1 MVMQDN
7 DQGCYSFA
15 MFWFLCSILS
25 FTLVQLMWQ
34 HTISL
39 LENLFFISWCYSMLQ
54 FLLQPQLDHGVVT
67 KKTVAAEISLLAA
80 AWIKGLINQ
89 VVSQC

>member
-1 MVMQDN
+1 
-7 DQGCYSFA
+7 
-15 MFWFLCSILS
+15 
-25 FTLVQLMWQ
+25 
-34 HTISL
+34 
-39 LENLFFISWCYSMLQ
+39 MLQ
-54 FLLQPQLDHGVVT
+54 YVTVSVAATELDHGVVT